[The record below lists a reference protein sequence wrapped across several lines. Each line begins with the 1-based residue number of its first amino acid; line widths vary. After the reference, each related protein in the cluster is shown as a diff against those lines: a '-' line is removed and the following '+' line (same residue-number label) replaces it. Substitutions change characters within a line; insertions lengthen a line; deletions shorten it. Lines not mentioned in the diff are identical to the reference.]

1 MAMLW
6 MIIAWR
12 KSYNLKL
19 YKRFKSCEKEVE
31 SLYLYLFTS
40 FECFCMKR
48 FYFPV
53 FVLIFFLAVPTICHA
68 QIKLDSCHAKA
79 RRNYPL
85 IQQYGLIDQTTEFT
99 LSNANKAFLPQL
111 NVNLIGGIVDG
122 FPSMD
127 VPGSPESDPSDYQLI
142 SVVQINQAIWD
153 GGMTKASKEMAKTSA
168 EIEKADINVALYQL
182 RERVDNLFFGVLLI
196 EEQIAQTMIYFS
208 NLERHLS
215 RIEIAVENGT
225 AYKSDLDEIRVEIL
239 NSEERISEL
248 EYNKNAYLKVLSVM
262 VGETISVDEELERP
276 EKDWIELN
284 ASINRPEL
292 SVFEYQKAMIEAR
305 SQLNKS
311 SLYPKVG
318 LLGFGTFL
326 TPGIDF
332 GASNVDRILVA
343 GLSVSWDIAGLY
355 RNGNNKKL
363 DEIGLKRVKN
373 QEETFLFNTNL
384 QLEQTG
390 IELQKY
396 QDLIEKS
403 AEVLEIKQRIKRAY
417 EIKYENG
424 VNTMT
429 ELLDKT
435 NEENLAKQK
444 LIMQEVQYLQKIYQ
458 YKYKSGN

>member
-1 MAMLW
+1 
-6 MIIAWR
+6 MI
-12 KSYNLKL
+12 
-19 YKRFKSCEKEVE
+19 
-31 SLYLYLFTS
+31 
-40 FECFCMKR
+40 
-48 FYFPV
+48 
-53 FVLIFFLAVPTICHA
+53 
-68 QIKLDSCHAKA
+68 
-79 RRNYPL
+79 
-85 IQQYGLIDQTTEFT
+85 
-99 LSNANKAFLPQL
+99 
-111 NVNLIGGIVDG
+111 
-122 FPSMD
+122 
-127 VPGSPESDPSDYQLI
+127 
-142 SVVQINQAIWD
+142 
-153 GGMTKASKEMAKTSA
+153 
-168 EIEKADINVALYQL
+168 
-182 RERVDNLFFGVLLI
+182 
-196 EEQIAQTMIYFS
+196 
-208 NLERHLS
+208 
-215 RIEIAVENGT
+215 
-225 AYKSDLDEIRVEIL
+225 
-239 NSEERISEL
+239 
-248 EYNKNAYLKVLSVM
+248 
-262 VGETISVDEELERP
+262 GETISVDEVLERP

-311 SLYPKVG
+311 GLYPKVG

-332 GASNVDRILVA
+332 GASQIDRVLVA

-363 DEIGLKRVKN
+363 DEIGLKRVQN

-390 IELQKY
+390 VDLQKY

-403 AEVLEIKQRIKRAY
+403 AEVLEIKQRIKKAY
-417 EIKYENG
+417 EIKHENG
-424 VNTMT
+424 VSTMT

>member
-1 MAMLW
+1 M
-6 MIIAWR
+6 
-12 KSYNLKL
+12 
-19 YKRFKSCEKEVE
+19 
-31 SLYLYLFTS
+31 
-40 FECFCMKR
+40 
-48 FYFPV
+48 
-53 FVLIFFLAVPTICHA
+53 
-68 QIKLDSCHAKA
+68 
-79 RRNYPL
+79 

-111 NVNLIGGIVDG
+111 SVNLIGGIVDG
-122 FPSMD
+122 FPSFD
-127 VPGSPESDPSDYQLI
+127 LPGSPESDPSDYQLI

-153 GGMTKASKEMAKTSA
+153 GGMTKASKQIAKTSA
-168 EIEKADINVALYQL
+168 EIEKADVNVALYQL
-182 RERVDNLFFGVLLI
+182 RERVDNLFFGMLLI
-196 EEQIAQTMIYFS
+196 EEQIAQTMLYFS
-208 NLERHLS
+208 NLEMHLS
-215 RIEIAVENGT
+215 RIEIGVENGT
-225 AYKSDLDEIRVEIL
+225 VYKSDLDEIRVEIL
-239 NSEERISEL
+239 NAEERISEL

-262 VGETISVDEELERP
+262 IGETISVDEELERP
-276 EKDWIELN
+276 EKNWIELN
-284 ASINRPEL
+284 GSINRPEL

-332 GASNVDRILVA
+332 GASKVDRVLVA

-363 DEIGLKRVKN
+363 DEIGLKRVQN
-373 QEETFLFNTNL
+373 QEDTFLFNTNL
-384 QLEQTG
+384 QLEQTEV
-390 IELQKY
+390 ELQKY

-403 AEVLEIKQRIKRAY
+403 AEVLAIKQRIKRAY
-417 EIKYENG
+417 EIKFENG
-424 VNTMT
+424 VSTMT

-458 YKYKSGN
+458 YKNKSGN